1 MACNDEHMSDREDSS
16 RKQFKR
22 EDLLQYSEIFASEFN
37 KSALHDRILVL
48 KIMEKDDGVL
58 ILPENYLQYEVIGTE
73 DNPVASEEGNDEV

>member
-1 MACNDEHMSDREDSS
+1 MSDREDSS

>member
-48 KIMEKDDGVL
+48 KIMEEDDGV

-73 DNPVASEEGNDEV
+73 DNPVVSEEGNDEV